1 MLHYIRDTKTI
12 KERFKMLEKIYKTL
26 GLITLLFMLISC
38 TGNNPVKEGEGAK
51 IIGTVTYDRVPVEV
65 DATGSAKLN
74 YANTYKGTGKY
85 LLVKALDE
93 NNQVLAQTTTSANG
107 EYTLYVPENTLVK
120 IRVYARMFKEDV
132 WDLSVVDNTN
142 QKSMYV
148 IEGGLHSSG
157 DTPSRRDLHAAS
169 GWDGQGYSMP
179 RDAAPFAI
187 LDSINTIMQK
197 VVQANPNIQF
207 PHLLINWSV
216 NNVAVG
222 GDTDLGQIGTSS
234 YTSSDGHMWILGDAN
249 SDTDEY
255 DDHIIIHEW
264 SHYLEDKFSRSDSI
278 GGSHSS
284 GDALD
289 IRVAFGEGFANAM
302 SAIAT
307 DNPIYFDTS
316 GYNQSVGW
324 YMNIESAPQENPGWF
339 SEASIQ
345 RILYDL
351 YDDNGHQ
358 HSDGDNANLGFKPI
372 FKAMTDKERHTKAF
386 TSIFS
391 FIDALKSENSSQA
404 SQIDQV
410 VSSERI
416 NTINDPYGNYRSN
429 TANGVLTSSIYRTL
443 ETGKWVTQCNKNDYG
458 VYNKFG
464 NRTYMK
470 VNIDNE
476 GIYTFGAKPY
486 GSSYGDPD
494 IVLYETSYPYEIK
507 GMSPLEGQSSDELT
521 MNLKAGD
528 YMLEVYDSSYQNSC
542 FVVNL
547 DRGYGSIQAGKV
559 SKGSTHSKPMQFN
572 NYRRP
577 ERRPMSK

>member
-1 MLHYIRDTKTI
+1 MLNYIRDI
-12 KERFKMLEKIYKTL
+12 SLQKERFKMLRKLYKTL
-26 GLITLLFMLISC
+26 GPVLLLLTLTAC
-38 TGNNPVKEGEGAK
+38 TGNNPLKEGEGSK
-51 IIGTVTYDRVPVEV
+51 IIGTITYDRVPVEV
-65 DATGSAKLN
+65 DASGSARLN
-74 YANTYKGTGKY
+74 YGKTYKGTGKY
-85 LLVKALDE
+85 LLVKAIDE
-93 NNQVLAQTTTSANG
+93 NGQMLAKTTTNNRG
-107 EYTLYVPENTLVK
+107 EYTLYVPEDRLVK
-120 IRVYARMFKEDV
+120 IRVYARMFKEDG

-142 QKSMYV
+142 QQSMYV
-148 IEGGLHSSG
+148 IEGTLHSSG
-157 DTPSRRDLHAAS
+157 TAPSQRDLHAAS

-197 VVQANPNIQF
+197 IIEVNPKINF

-222 GDTDLGQIGTSS
+222 GNTNLGQIGTSS
-234 YTSSDGHMWILGDAN
+234 YTSSDGQMWILGDAN

-264 SHYLEDKFSRSDSI
+264 SHFFEDKFSRSDSI
-278 GGSHSS
+278 GGGHSS

-316 GYNQSVGW
+316 GYNQASGW
-324 YMNIESAPQENPGWF
+324 YMNVESAPAENPGWF

-351 YDDNGHQ
+351 YDDNTHQ
-358 HSDGDNANLGFKPI
+358 HSDHDHAHLGFKPI
-372 FKAMTDKERHTKAF
+372 VNTMIDKERNTKAF

-391 FIDALKSENSSQA
+391 FIHALKSENA
-404 SQIDQV
+404 SDESEIDQV
-410 VSSERI
+410 VASERI
-416 NTINDPYGNYRSN
+416 NTIYDPYGNYRTN
-429 TANGVLTSSIYRTL
+429 TANGVFTTPVYHTL
-443 ETGKWVTQCNKNDYG
+443 GVGKEVTQCNKNNYG
-458 VYNKFG
+458 VYNKLG

-470 VNIDNE
+470 VKIESE
-476 GIYTFGAKPY
+476 GIYTFTARPY
-486 GSSYGDPD
+486 GYAHGDPD
-494 IVLYETSYPYEIK
+494 MVLYETNYPYEDK
-507 GMSPLEGQSSDELT
+507 GMSPLEGESSDELT

-542 FVVNL
+542 FIIGLN
-547 DRGYGSIQAGKV
+547 RGYLNAKTAQPNKGIN
-559 SKGSTHSKPMQFN
+559 SKSSTPFN
-572 NYRRP
+572 NQRRP
-577 ERRPMSK
+577 ERRPQSK